1 MALIDCRDCNITL
14 WQEGNATSSPGFVL
28 ADGKQFTF
36 GQAALEQ
43 SRLRPRDSSSRFWW
57 QLSTQPLKPPLGAA
71 RHSADLVHAHLQTLH
86 RESAEPEDASMVIPE
101 SMPTEQLS
109 LLLGIAQACDFSVKG
124 LVSRSAL
131 LASLHMPEETRDQTF
146 VHVEAQLNQTVVSQ
160 LRSESG
166 RVHVE
171 KSTPLPSCGLLGI
184 YERCIS
190 AIANAFV
197 QQTRFDPRRSAE
209 SEQLLFNQLPQLLTQ
224 LKEDG
229 ETSVTIDS
237 HRCRFTS
244 ATLDGVLEKLRSG
257 VADATEGR
265 AVSALLDAEFSTLPG
280 IEEIFNAPRFLDA
293 AELWSAWERQQG
305 EVELG
310 DPELHLVDHL
320 PALGKSDKSTAT
332 TQEGAAT
339 SSPGAGA
346 SDAAQA
352 NQIAART
359 NGVGGAT
366 NAATHVL
373 IGTKAMPLRGDQ
385 IHLADGFSLRF
396 VKNCWT
402 LHGQDG
408 LVNGLPSHP
417 QQPLEL
423 GDTLTLGTSGHGRLI
438 QVCD

>member
-1 MALIDCRDCNITL
+1 MALIDCRDCSITL
-14 WQEGNATSSPGFVL
+14 WQEGHATSSPGFVL

-36 GQAALEQ
+36 GQAALEH

-86 RESAEPEDASMVIPE
+86 RESAEPEAASMVIPE

-131 LASLHMPEETRDQTF
+131 LASLHMPEDTRDQTF

-190 AIANAFV
+190 AIATAFV

-224 LKEDG
+224 LKIDG

-257 VADATEGR
+257 IADATEGK
-265 AVSALLDAEFSTLPG
+265 AVSALLDAEFSALPG
-280 IEEIFNAPRFLDA
+280 IEEMFNAPRFLDA
-293 AELWSAWERQQG
+293 AELWTAWERQRG

-320 PALGKSDKSTAT
+320 PSLGKSGNDPVGS
-332 TQEGAAT
+332 QDGSVS
-339 SSPGAGA
+339 SSPP
-346 SDAAQA
+346 D
-352 NQIAART
+352 
-359 NGVGGAT
+359 GAT
-366 NAATHVL
+366 GLVQVNQNAAPENGLGMTLDAATHVL
-373 IGTKAMPLRGDQ
+373 IGIKAMPLRGDQ
-385 IHLADGFSLRF
+385 INLVDDFSLRL
-396 VKNCWT
+396 VKNRWT
-402 LHGQDG
+402 LHGPDG

-417 QQPLEL
+417 QQALEL
-423 GDTLTLGTSGHGRLI
+423 GDTLTLGTAGHGRLI